1 MINSGKSVGQG
12 PALPTELP
20 KRKRGRPR
28 KQPQDPAGP
37 LPPKKPR
44 GRPKGSKKLN
54 TGSGQMVHTM
64 AEKKP
69 RGRPRKWLIVQEDAY
84 QKAGTEG
91 RINPSSA
98 TACPTTEDS
107 DISTATDSFVMAS
120 LPAQSSV
127 KSVSSVETS
136 CHLKQ
141 QLPPVAL
148 PPSAQITTLIPAC
161 LPSYSILSCAT

>member
-98 TACPTTEDS
+98 TACPTTEGTS
-107 DISTATDSFVMAS
+107 SGKGCPRTKRVIESKRPLTTSPAMA
-120 LPAQSSV
+120 
-127 KSVSSVETS
+127 
-136 CHLKQ
+136 Q
-141 QLPPVAL
+141 QE
-148 PPSAQITTLIPAC
+148 PAC
-161 LPSYSILSCAT
+161 

>member
-98 TACPTTEDS
+98 TACPTTE
-107 DISTATDSFVMAS
+107 AS
-120 LPAQSSV
+120 YPV
-127 KSVSSVETS
+127 PPDKKGER
-136 CHLKQ
+136 LKQ
-141 QLPPVAL
+141 
-148 PPSAQITTLIPAC
+148 
-161 LPSYSILSCAT
+161 